1 MSLQDIAKGLEAAI
15 GAIVD
20 YQGKEDIKA
29 IGAPFIKRHEQI
41 VN

>member
-20 YQGKEDIKA
+20 YQEKKTSKQS
-29 IGAPFIKRHEQI
+29 GAPFIKRHEQI